1 MLKTG
6 FFHYIAYTH
15 FFTKNVF
22 MIKKLTQ
29 ALLALALVGGMTACD
44 KSMKG
49 VDEVDTSA
57 TGDTYMSVTFST
69 ANPNSTRAA
78 AEDGD
83 FNSKGDYI
91 GRDEIKSVNVYV
103 INLPQE
109 NIDHK
114 TFTSVTLNPDENDDT
129 NDFRTEAWKT
139 TPGDKIVYVYV
150 NIAGTEIETELNK
163 ATSKAA
169 FETANKKAFAL
180 TENGT
185 VKAAYAKLEGGKDII
200 AMSPTKGV
208 NLNVVAGAKKT
219 EAENG
224 TKNRANVSV
233 RRLVAQAAVTSTAA
247 TFDIKSGSTTIA
259 KLGNLK
265 WDVMQFEKTTFLAPQ
280 PVDATANPAQDPM
293 LAKYCKSPSF
303 DFVTDDATHLFSSAA
318 DHYEYRAFTGEEVK
332 TFTRTNVNATDV
344 AAIVANPMKFITETT
359 HQYGGKLEDTAAATK
374 TGYRKGNTTY
384 VIISAQITP
393 DDAAWAEGE
402 KAAYAANGANGDLF
416 LGVQDRKF
424 YASLDKAKA
433 ANKSTL
439 IPESDAANAPD
450 NVIEYTGGRCYYVA
464 WLNPNN
470 QETESKEPVM
480 SPILRNNI
488 YHVNISAIKKL
499 GYSGNPFNPN
509 GDDPKDPD
517 DKTPDPKETL
527 YPVDTY
533 MAVEISVVNWGV
545 HSHDAEL

>member
-1 MLKTG
+1 
-6 FFHYIAYTH
+6 
-15 FFTKNVF
+15 

-29 ALLALALVGGMTACD
+29 ALLALTLVGGMTACD

-49 VDEVDTSA
+49 VDEGTTSA

-69 ANPNSTRAA
+69 TNPNSTRAA
-78 AEDGD
+78 VKEDTE
-83 FNSKGDYI
+83 FNSIGEYV
-91 GRDEIKSVNVYV
+91 GRDEIKNVHVYV

-109 NIDHK
+109 NVDHK
-114 TFTSVTLNPDENDDT
+114 VFTTTTPNPDGDDTT

-150 NIAGTEIETELNK
+150 NISGTDIETELNK

-169 FETANKKAFAL
+169 FEAANKKAYAL
-180 TENGT
+180 TANGA
-185 VKAAYAKLEGGKDII
+185 VKDVYAKYEGGKDII
-200 AMSPTKGV
+200 AMNSTKGV
-208 NLNVVAGAKKT
+208 DLTVVAGVKKA
-219 EAENG
+219 EAEAMAP
-224 TKNRANVSV
+224 TTPKNRAKVSV

-247 TFDIKSGSTTIA
+247 TFEIKSGETTIA
-259 KLGNLK
+259 TLGNLK

-280 PVDATANPAQDPM
+280 AEGTNDAM

-303 DFVTDDATHLFSSAA
+303 DFVTDNATYPFTSAS
-318 DHYEYRAFTGEEVK
+318 DKYEYRAFTGAEVK
-332 TFTRTNVNATDV
+332 TFTRNTDNKENVK
-344 AAIVANPMKFITETT
+344 AIVATPMKFITETT
-359 HQYGGKLEDTAAATK
+359 HQYGDKLAADGGTAPF

-384 VIISAQITP
+384 VIVAAQITP

-402 KAAYAANGANGDLF
+402 KANYQANGDLF
-416 LGVQDRKF
+416 LGVQDHKF
-424 YASLDKAKA
+424 YASPDKAKA
-433 ANKSTL
+433 ANKST
-439 IPESDAANAPD
+439 SDLGADRD
-450 NVIEYTGGRCYYVA
+450 NVIKYTGGLCYYIA
-464 WLNPNN
+464 WLNPDVI
-470 QETESKEPVM
+470 TDPVK
-480 SPILRNNI
+480 SPVLRNNI
-488 YHVNISAIKKL
+488 YHVNVTGMKRL

-545 HSHDAEL
+545 HSFDQEL